1 MARSIRHWTRV
12 LALMLVVPV
21 IAAAQSFETIAP
33 DLHWLRGAFVPGQ
46 QPDGNSVM
54 LRGPRG
60 WIVVDTGR
68 HAGHTQAILR
78 HAAESGLSI
87 SDIVNTHWHLD
98 HVSGNALVRRA

>member
-12 LALMLVVPV
+12 LALMLVAPV

-33 DLHWLRGAFVPGQ
+33 DLHLLRGAFVPGQ

-54 LRGPRG
+54 LLGPRG

-68 HAGHTQAILR
+68 HVIETEVGPTPLLYFAVQ
-78 HAAESGLSI
+78 
-87 SDIVNTHWHLD
+87 N
-98 HVSGNALVRRA
+98 